1 MVKSAMKMSRLIM
14 CTVGF
19 DEKLVLRS
27 LLRIGFG
34 IGDRIVLVYSKSG
47 SEYDVR
53 RVENAVNA
61 IKNLLSSTGV
71 AFHDVVVSGMD
82 FVSDVVAIVKAL
94 MDYATNAAEI
104 VAAVA
109 GGMRLTVV
117 ETIVALQLYKIL
129 LKGNADAKIYVAR
142 EDGLYDVFVPISI
155 LNPPSL
161 QQKDLEVLKAVGDGM
176 KLSDAV
182 EAISTRLEVTK
193 YASYRLIRR
202 LKKLGLVWLEN
213 HTIRL
218 TLLGKIAKEVVQ

>member
-1 MVKSAMKMSRLIM
+1 MSNFAQKLNKVIV

-27 LLRIGFG
+27 LLRIGFSVNDK
-34 IGDRIVLVYSKSG
+34 IMLVYSKSG

-61 IKNLLSSTGV
+61 IKNLLSSAGV

-82 FVSDVVAIVKAL
+82 FVGDVVAVVKAL
-94 MDYATNAAEI
+94 RDYANDAAEI
-104 VAAVA
+104 LATVT
-109 GGMRLTVV
+109 GGMRLIVV
-117 ETIVALQLYKIL
+117 EVIVALQLYKALIR
-129 LKGNADAKIYVAR
+129 GDADVRIYVAR
-142 EDGLYDVFVPISI
+142 EDGLYDVFVPISL
-155 LNPPSL
+155 LNPPGL
-161 QQKDLEVLKAVGDGM
+161 QQKDFEVLKAVGDGM

-182 EAISTRLEVTK
+182 EAISARLGAAK
-193 YASYRLIRR
+193 YTSYRLIRR
-202 LKKLGLVWLEN
+202 LKKLDLLWLEN